1 MKFTLFLL
9 LILLL
14 SEIFAFCQNEFTQS
28 TLQELDAALKH
39 KNAYEQAKI
48 MRIDSLKIM
57 LQMADI
63 QIDKKYDLCVKLYEE
78 YQLYNY
84 EQAYFYTEKMLDLA
98 TIMNDK
104 NKIIA
109 SQFSM
114 AYCCLN
120 AGLFKESNE
129 IVQEIDISQLT
140 AYHKTML
147 YSFLSKLNLDMSNSI
162 MVEPY
167 QSEYS
172 RASIRYSQLVIDLLG
187 EDSPQSLPHK
197 VNIYR
202 CQCRYQ
208 QAIESIKLQLETM
221 DLDKRSKSLNIG
233 GMGSFYLSLK
243 DTVQAIPYLCYAA
256 IADIKAVVKETPAL
270 CMLASIVY
278 DKGDLQHAYQ
288 YAIQALADAEFY
300 NARHR
305 KIEVGNILPIIEKT
319 RFDIINQHRRWLVNF
334 SIIISVLLIL
344 FFVATIII
352 LKQMKQLKRAREIN
366 KKQNETLKQ
375 INEKLKEVDNI
386 KNGYIGYFFSVNS
399 TFIEKLEY
407 YRKLITQKLIGQQ
420 YDDSIRILRTM
431 EIQKYREEMF
441 NSFDQIFIKIFP
453 DFVAQFNSLLKEEY
467 RITLKLP
474 HVLSPEIRIFALI
487 RLGVSDVESIAKFLN
502 YSVHTI
508 NTYKSKI
515 KKHAQVPSE
524 QFEHEIM
531 KIELEG

>member
-1 MKFTLFLL
+1 MKFTLFLF
-9 LILLL
+9 LILPL
-14 SEIFAFCQNEFTQS
+14 SEIFAFCQIDFTQS
-28 TLQELDAALKH
+28 NLQELDAALKH
-39 KNAYEQAKI
+39 KRVYERTKI
-48 MRIDSLKIM
+48 MHIDSLKII
-57 LQMADI
+57 LQRSNI
-63 QIDKKYDLCVKLYEE
+63 QPNKKYDLYVKLYEE

-98 TIMNDK
+98 TAMKDK
-104 NKIIA
+104 NKIIE
-109 SQFSM
+109 SQLSM

-129 IVQEIDISQLT
+129 IVQKIDVKELT
-140 AYHKTML
+140 LHHKTAL

-172 RASIRYSQLVIDLLG
+172 RASIKYSQLVIDLQG
-187 EDSPQSLPHK
+187 EDNPQSLPHK

-202 CQCRYQ
+202 CQCQYQ

-221 DLDKRSKSLNIG
+221 DLNERNKSLNTG
-233 GMGSFYLSLK
+233 GMGLFYLLLK

-270 CMLASIVY
+270 CILAAIVY

-288 YAIQALADAEFY
+288 YATEALADAEFY

-305 KIEVGNILPIIEKT
+305 KIEVGDVLPIIEKT
-319 RFDIINQHRRWLVNF
+319 RFDIINKQRQWLVDF
-334 SIIISVLLIL
+334 SIIISVLLVL
-344 FFVATIII
+344 FLVAIIVI
-352 LKQMKQLKRAREIN
+352 MIQMRQLKQAREIN
-366 KKQNETLKQ
+366 KQQNETLKQ
-375 INEKLKEVDNI
+375 INDKLKEVDNI

-399 TFIEKLEY
+399 AFIEKLEY
-407 YRKLITQKLIGQQ
+407 YRKLITQKLLGKQ
-420 YDDSIRILRTM
+420 YDDSLRVLRTM

-453 DFVAQFNSLLKEEY
+453 NFVTQFNLLLKEEY
-467 RITLKLP
+467 QITLKSA

-515 KKHAQVPSE
+515 KKHALVPSE
-524 QFEHEIM
+524 QFEQEIM
-531 KIELEG
+531 KIELAG